1 MKPNHNNTPG
11 TSCTGPADP
20 VRTAVVTGGGRGIGL
35 EIARKLGD
43 QGYAVLLTARDPDAG
58 RRAAAAV
65 GANAWATALDV
76 RDPDGHKAVAAQA
89 TARGPLA
96 VWVNN
101 AGVLSTKKA
110 WELDDAEIRTMIET
124 NLLGTISGCRAAVD
138 AISPVGGHIINVA
151 SMSGLGPVPGLSV
164 YAATKHAVVGFT
176 TSLQGDLDLAGRP
189 IRVHAVCPD
198 AVSTDMVTS
207 RSDDPEAAI
216 LFAAKH
222 LSAEQVAAEAVAMM
236 DSTKLIQALP
246 RARGMAMRGA
256 WIWPR
261 TGLRALNVARKVG
274 ESRNGR

>member
-1 MKPNHNNTPG
+1 MKRTYNNTAG
-11 TSCTGPADP
+11 TSCTGSADP

-35 EIARKLGD
+35 EIARKLGA
-43 QGYAVLLTARDPDAG
+43 QGYAVLLTTRDAEAG

-65 GANAWATALDV
+65 GPNAWAAALDV

-110 WELDDAEIRTMIET
+110 WELDDNEIWLMVET

-138 AISPVGGHIINVA
+138 AIGPIGGHIINVA
-151 SMSGLGPVPGLSV
+151 SMSGLGPVPGFSV

-216 LFAAKH
+216 LFSGKH
-222 LSAEQVAAEAVAMM
+222 LSAAQVAAEAVAML
-236 DSTKLIQALP
+236 DSNKLIQPLP
-246 RARGMAMRGA
+246 RARGVAMRGA
-256 WIWPR
+256 WVWPR
-261 TGLRALNVARKVG
+261 AGLRALSVARKVG